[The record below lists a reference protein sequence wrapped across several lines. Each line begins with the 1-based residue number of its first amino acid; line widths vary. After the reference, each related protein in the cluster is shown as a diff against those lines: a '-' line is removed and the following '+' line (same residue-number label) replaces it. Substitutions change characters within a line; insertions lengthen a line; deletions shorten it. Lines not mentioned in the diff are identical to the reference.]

1 LLESLRKQI
10 KELETD
16 IEKLVE
22 KIRVKKTEEAKE
34 DATIAAQVQARIF
47 LERIFAPYMDGICQ
61 EWGVS
66 PEEALHIL
74 IKEKATFGKIAKNNP
89 KDLEKWVSRPEIRV
103 VIAATRS
110 LENVSD
116 EWIKDK
122 MTVLLE
128 VMVKIRPPLA
138 NAIIT
143 TPGGQAWFYDS
154 LIGLRDILYGV
165 PKLSHVPQ
173 LNIEG

>member
-1 LLESLRKQI
+1 MSVETLRKQI

-16 IEKLVE
+16 IAELIKVQ
-22 KIRVKKTEEAKE
+22 KAEE
-34 DATIAAQVQARIF
+34 TTVAAQVHARIF
-47 LERIFAPYMDGICQ
+47 LERFFAPYMDGVC
-61 EWGVS
+61 EVWGVS
-66 PEEALHIL
+66 PEEGLRIL
-74 IKEKATFGKIAKNNP
+74 INDKATLGKIAKDNP
-89 KDLEKWVSRPEIRV
+89 EDLAKFKNRPEFKAITTV
-103 VIAATRS
+103 AKP
-110 LENVSD
+110 LGNVSD

-143 TPGGQAWFYDS
+143 TPGGQKWFYDS
-154 LIGLRDILYGV
+154 LVGLRDIMYGV

-173 LNIEG
+173 LNIDTP